1 MYDFKSISFSILI
14 KSNLKKL
21 FNSSNIS
28 QKFEFLYIINL
39 ILFMK
44 FKNNL
49 IVLKDKYTLNFKEFN
64 FKCCVGKRGIS
75 KKKIEGDNKTPKG
88 TFELGNLFYRK
99 DRIKK
104 PITNLICKP
113 IKKQMRWCN
122 DVSNYK
128 NYNKLIHNNKFR
140 SEKIY
145 RKDYKYNLFIVINY
159 NFYKKVLGKG
169 SAIFIHLT
177 NDYKPTAG
185 CIALNKKDFLI
196 LIKLINKKTK
206 IKIS

>member
-1 MYDFKSISFSILI
+1 
-14 KSNLKKL
+14 
-21 FNSSNIS
+21 
-28 QKFEFLYIINL
+28 
-39 ILFMK
+39 
-44 FKNNL
+44 
-49 IVLKDKYTLNFKEFN
+49 
-64 FKCCVGKRGIS
+64 
-75 KKKIEGDNKTPKG
+75 
-88 TFELGNLFYRK
+88 
-99 DRIKK
+99 
-104 PITNLICKP
+104 
-113 IKKQMRWCN
+113 MRWCN

-185 CIALNKKDFLI
+185 CIALSKRFFNTD
-196 LIKLINKKTK
+196 KTN
-206 IKIS
+206 